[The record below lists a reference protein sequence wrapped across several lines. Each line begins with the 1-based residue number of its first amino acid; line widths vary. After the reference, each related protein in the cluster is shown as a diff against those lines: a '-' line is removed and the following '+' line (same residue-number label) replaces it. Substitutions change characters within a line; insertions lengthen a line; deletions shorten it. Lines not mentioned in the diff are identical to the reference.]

1 MIEDVDLGLKR
12 TATIS
17 IEILWKVFMVTED
30 VDIVLRPA
38 TLPTIS
44 QVIMLDSCVYLL
56 LLIVFVELF
65 MSMKEVKVVVM
76 MQDMELGLKITATI
90 TFTITEKVL
99 TMMGEVNIGIKSSPI
114 PPIIQVSL
122 IYSCVFCSWS

>member
-1 MIEDVDLGLKR
+1 MMADVDLGLKR

-30 VDIVLRPA
+30 VDIVLRPT

-99 TMMGEVNIGIKSSPI
+99 TMMGEVNIGIKSAPI

>member
-1 MIEDVDLGLKR
+1 
-12 TATIS
+12 
-17 IEILWKVFMVTED
+17 
-30 VDIVLRPA
+30 
-38 TLPTIS
+38 
-44 QVIMLDSCVYLL
+44 MLDSCVYLL

-76 MQDMELGLKITATI
+76 MQDMILGLKITATI

-99 TMMGEVNIGIKSSPI
+99 TMMGEVNIGIKSAPI